1 MKIQVLF
8 WNRHTTVG
16 ELKQLM
22 DPNIH
27 YSNNSISNGY
37 TGINKLLKKLQ
48 IIASTHKDNK
58 VLQNWTT
65 R

>member
-37 TGINKLLKKLQ
+37 TGINKLLKKT
-48 IIASTHKDNK
+48 ANNRFHS
-58 VLQNWTT
+58 
-65 R
+65 